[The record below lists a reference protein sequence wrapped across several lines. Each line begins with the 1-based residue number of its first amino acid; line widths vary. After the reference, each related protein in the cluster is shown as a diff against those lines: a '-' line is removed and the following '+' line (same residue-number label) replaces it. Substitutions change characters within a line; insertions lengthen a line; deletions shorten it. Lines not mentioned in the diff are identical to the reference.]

1 MLSRTAGYAVRAV
14 IVLARAYG
22 ERAISADEIASIL
35 GAPHNYLSKT
45 LNVLARHGVLKSVRG
60 PGGGFSLA
68 VAPNVLTVADIVG
81 LFGDG
86 NVHAVRCV
94 LRDSECD
101 AGQPCAAHQ
110 RWTELT
116 LDAREPL
123 LRTAIS
129 ELCGANSPRVKYRSR
144 ASVHC
149 TPSST
154 ARATPTP
161 PCSSPR
167 RW

>member
-14 IVLARAYG
+14 IVLARAHG
-22 ERAISADEIASIL
+22 ERAVSAEEIASIL

-45 LNVLARHGVLKSVRG
+45 LNALARRGVLTSVRG
-60 PGGGFSLA
+60 PGGGFALA
-68 VAPNVLTVADIVG
+68 VAPDVLTVADIVEV
-81 LFGDG
+81 FGDAT
-86 NVHAVRCV
+86 VHGPRCV

-101 AGQPCAAHQ
+101 PVHPCAAHQ

-129 ELCGANSPRVKYRSR
+129 ELCGVNRPAVAAARS
-144 ASVHC
+144 
-149 TPSST
+149 
-154 ARATPTP
+154 
-161 PCSSPR
+161 
-167 RW
+167 